1 MTLFSELDFRISS
14 RVSFSV
20 EAFMSSS
27 SSSSSKDKKDTTPT
41 RATTREGDII
51 IMGKSLATTGRV
63 LLASLFLFA
72 GAHKYHAFTNHRAP
86 SDVQLLEQSLAP
98 RFAEARAAMSASVSS
113 MFPSQFDEEKIME
126 GLLAIDDATVAMI
139 GTVIELLGAVL
150 LMFNFTL
157 GSKLLMLF
165 TTCVTPIMHPFWRRE
180 ELSAAREI
188 DTIMFFKNVAIFGAL
203 MMHVGM
209 SKEEA
214 KNKEKEE

>member
-1 MTLFSELDFRISS
+1 MSS
-14 RVSFSV
+14 
-20 EAFMSSS
+20 SSS

-72 GAHKYHAFTNHRAP
+72 GAHKYHALTHRAP

>member
-72 GAHKYHAFTNHRAP
+72 GAHKYHALTHRAP

-113 MFPSQFDEEKIME
+113 MFPSRFDEEKIME

-139 GTVIELLGAVL
+139 GTVIVTRRGVVDAQFHLG
-150 LMFNFTL
+150 
-157 GSKLLMLF
+157 K
-165 TTCVTPIMHPFWRRE
+165 
-180 ELSAAREI
+180 
-188 DTIMFFKNVAIFGAL
+188 
-203 MMHVGM
+203 
-209 SKEEA
+209 
-214 KNKEKEE
+214 